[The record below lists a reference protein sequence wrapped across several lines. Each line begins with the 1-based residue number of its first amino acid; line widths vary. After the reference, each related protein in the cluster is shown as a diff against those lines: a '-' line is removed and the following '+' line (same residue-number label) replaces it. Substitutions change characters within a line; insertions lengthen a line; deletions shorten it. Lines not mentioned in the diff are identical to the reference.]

1 MSYGSKSLALNSTRK
16 QVGDFPERCWFAWL
30 CELQEWGFVMP
41 GSRMTESIPKSMSQ
55 KSSRALGRLTI
66 SSAALFG
73 FMIAAVVFRDNP
85 ALDTLK
91 SVFAPKPHL
100 VVLNIIGAAFDQLD
114 FDRTFVTAP
123 ECRGLTLSRGSEPTD
138 GATYIAGM
146 VLLDGWKWSVD
157 GSTFEASPADAAR
170 TVCAVANHKAGRPHP
185 ANVPADQLAVA
196 P

>member
-1 MSYGSKSLALNSTRK
+1 
-16 QVGDFPERCWFAWL
+16 
-30 CELQEWGFVMP
+30 MP
-41 GSRMTESIPKSMSQ
+41 GSTTTESIPKSMSQ
-55 KSSRALGRLTI
+55 KSSRTVGRLTI

-73 FMIAAVVFRDNP
+73 FMIAGVVFHENQV
-85 ALDTLK
+85 LDTLK
-91 SVFAPKPHL
+91 SIFAPGSHL
-100 VVLNIIGAAFDQLD
+100 VVLNIIGAAFDQWD

-123 ECRGLTLSRGSEPTD
+123 ECRGLTLSRDSEPPD

-146 VLLDGWKWSVD
+146 VLLDGWKWSID

-185 ANVPADQLAVA
+185 GNVLADQLAAA